1 MPELLTLAQE
11 RRRQADRFASGVC
24 QVGDLSVDDTARTV
38 RRAGLEIGLTRTEYD
53 LLAVLCRH
61 RGQVLSK
68 RQLLASVWG
77 FEGFDENLVE
87 VHLSALR
94 RKLEVHGPRLI
105 DTVRGVGYILR
116 A

>member
-1 MPELLTLAQE
+1 MPELLARAQA
-11 RRRQADRFASGVC
+11 RRRQADRFASRVC

-38 RRAGLEIGLTRTEYD
+38 RWAGVEVGLTRTEYD

-61 RGQVLSK
+61 HGLVLSK
-68 RQLLASVWG
+68 RQLLAGVWG

-105 DTVRGVGYILR
+105 HTVRGVGYILR